1 MHLDAPGSG
10 VSESQSVGGRAQDGD
25 HPRTPPTIVLIPK
38 IPDLNPFVLTSR
50 NVPFRSRLPLPHP
63 SASPHRSPGPGPA
76 VGTLGPWE
84 MRAWRPLAR
93 SGWLRGTKHI
103 VASGETK
110 ATETAK
116 ILAAS
121 LGIDFQVRPAMHEND
136 RSATGFLEPK
146 EFEATADQFF
156 AHPTK
161 SVRGW
166 ETAVQAQVRIVT
178 AVEEALS
185 GHNGDGDLLFVGHGA
200 VGTLLY
206 CHYARLAISRKH
218 DQSAGGGNYFTA
230 RLKDRKT
237 LHPWRPME
245 LAPA

>member
-1 MHLDAPGSG
+1 MSPSDRVFRYLT
-10 VSESQSVGGRAQDGD
+10 
-25 HPRTPPTIVLIPK
+25 HPQVRIDPQVPVPQWELS
-38 IPDLNPFVLTSR
+38 DLG
-50 NVPFRSRLPLPHP
+50 RSR
-63 SASPHRSPGPGPA
+63 
-76 VGTLGPWE
+76 VET
-84 MRAWRPLAR
+84 LAR

-103 VASGETK
+103 VASAETK
-110 ATETAK
+110 AAETAK

-121 LGIDFQVRPAMHEND
+121 LAIELELRPRMHEND

-146 EFEATADQFF
+146 EFEAVADQFF

-166 ETAVQAQVRIVT
+166 ETAVHAQVRIVT